1 MITKDNMVYILK
13 REELKNITE
22 HQLEEFI
29 SEFDLDSKKFVFV
42 NCN

>member
-13 REELKNITE
+13 RTELKNITE

-29 SEFDLDSKKFVFV
+29 SEFVLMIRGM
-42 NCN
+42 C